1 MQPCGMDIAKCA
13 NITIRDFK
21 IVTMSRAAPA
31 ISRIDADRCRF
42 IASISGAA
50 RTTKIILAHFI
61 IPSTE
66 RIFSGIF
73 VEYFRKEQHIF
84 PCFLRVLDFTID
96 FLASARMRGDL

>member
-73 VEYFRKEQHIF
+73 VEYFLEYSWNIF
-84 PCFLRVLDFTID
+84 ARNNIYSH
-96 FLASARMRGDL
+96 ASYAYLISR